1 MKYSFHYWQSVHLR
15 QVPSFLGNM
24 VYKTLQIF
32 LTLLQIKER
41 QALTKKQFLNNR
53 VPFIDNRQALMLH
66 SQMAHTE
73 K

>member
-1 MKYSFHYWQSVHLR
+1 
-15 QVPSFLGNM
+15 M